1 MSKYIFELAYFIAY
15 ESNIKDYSLWRMNKD
30 IEYKIYN
37 SLRSNDPILLDIVRM
52 RAVIRQARELRRNL
66 YIYKD

>member
-1 MSKYIFELAYFIAY
+1 MSKYIFELAHFIAY
-15 ESNIKDYSLWRMNKD
+15 ESNVKDYSLWRMNKD

-66 YIYKD
+66 YIDKD

>member
-1 MSKYIFELAYFIAY
+1 MSKYIFELAHFIAY
-15 ESNIKDYSLWRMNKD
+15 ESNIRDYSLWRMNKD

-37 SLRSNDPILLDIVRM
+37 SLRNNDPILLDIVRM

-66 YIYKD
+66 YIDKD

>member
-1 MSKYIFELAYFIAY
+1 MSKYIFELAYYIAY
-15 ESNIKDYSLWRMNKD
+15 KTNIKDYSLWRMNKD

-66 YIYKD
+66 YIDKD

>member
-1 MSKYIFELAYFIAY
+1 MSKYIFELAHFIAY

-37 SLRSNDPILLDIVRM
+37 SLRNNDPILLDIVRL

-66 YIYKD
+66 YIDKD